1 MKALQKIAVAAAFA
15 TGGLVA
21 TQASAQTTL
30 TMSSWVP
37 PSHHLTQTVLQG
49 WANDVEK
56 ATAGRVKF
64 QMLPK
69 APAAPP
75 GTFDAVRDGLVDLS
89 YVTASYTPAR
99 HHMPLMAELPGAGA
113 TAEINSVAFSRIHWK
128 HFDKLGEYKGVKLI
142 GVFTHGPGQ
151 MFTKKQINGI
161 AQIQGLKIRTGGGIA
176 EAVAKALG
184 TSAFVKPAPESFE
197 LLNSGVADGVF
208 FPFESIVSFKLESVI
223 GQATVFPGGMYSSA
237 FGFFMNEDKWN
248 KLPKQDQD
256 AINKLSGEALARHA
270 GKSWDVADKIG
281 LEVLKK
287 ANTKIVNADAALV
300 KEVQTRS
307 APIIDDWIKKANAK
321 GVDGAKILAEF
332 HAELKNVAAGK

>member
-1 MKALQKIAVAAAFA
+1 MKAFQKIAVAAAFA

-208 FPFESIVSFKLESVI
+208 FPFES
-223 GQATVFPGGMYSSA
+223 
-237 FGFFMNEDKWN
+237 
-248 KLPKQDQD
+248 
-256 AINKLSGEALARHA
+256 
-270 GKSWDVADKIG
+270 
-281 LEVLKK
+281 
-287 ANTKIVNADAALV
+287 
-300 KEVQTRS
+300 TRS
-307 APIIDDWIKKANAK
+307 SSNPSS
-321 GVDGAKILAEF
+321 GRRRCSR
-332 HAELKNVAAGK
+332 AACTARRSASS